1 MAIPREYGGPGLSL
15 VNQFAVAEELLT
27 ARAPI
32 GAHHAAERQT
42 APMLLRFGSAE
53 QKSRFLPGIANGDL
67 GFALGMS
74 EPDSGSDLASVRTR
88 ARPAN
93 GGWTVTGTTIWTSW
107 ADRVEYAV
115 VLCRTES
122 TGRKHEGLSQL
133 IVDLH
138 GDGVEVRPIPTV
150 DGRAHFC
157 EVSLRDV
164 HVDDDMVLGEA
175 GNGWQQFTSE
185 LAYER
190 SGPDRWLSTFRVY
203 RALVATLPDL
213 EPDARVA
220 AGRCAAWYL
229 ALHELSHGIAL
240 ATSQGRDPATE
251 AALVKDLGTRLEQE
265 VLEIAR
271 RYVADQVPEA
281 SRADVTRAVLDAVL
295 ISPGTRSAGEAAR
308 SCERSSQGSC
318 VDDERRRNSSAAR
331 ECRAVAWGRD
341 GRRSR
346 ARRLADGRL
355 GPRRVVVEARGSR
368 RRWDHLARI
377 DGRRR

>member
-1 MAIPREYGGPGLSL
+1 MPFAEPVAEHRKLRAEVRDFLAEETRATTDFGASMFDRDFSRRLAARGWLGMAIPREYGGHGLSL
-15 VNQFAVAEELLT
+15 VDQFVVAEELLA

-53 QKSRFLPGIANGDL
+53 QKSRFLPGIASGDL

-88 ARPAN
+88 AHPVN
-93 GGWTVTGTTIWTSW
+93 GGWTVTGTKIWTSW

-115 VLCRTES
+115 VLCRTAS

-138 GDGVEVRPIPTV
+138 ADGVEVSPIPTV

-164 HVDDDMVLGEA
+164 NVDDDMVLGEA
-175 GNGWQQFTSE
+175 GNGWQQVTSE

-203 RALVATLPDL
+203 RALVAALPEL
-213 EPDARVA
+213 EADARVA

-240 ATSQGRDPATE
+240 AASQGRDPATE
-251 AALVKDLGTRLEQE
+251 AALVKDLGTRLEHE

-271 RYVADQVPEA
+271 RYMADQVPEA
-281 SRADVTRAVLDAVL
+281 NRADVTRAVLDAVL
-295 ISPGTRSAGEAAR
+295 ISPGYTIRGGTSEILR
-308 SCERSSQGSC
+308 T
-318 VDDERRRNSSAAR
+318 VVAR
-331 ECRAVAWGRD
+331 ELCR
-341 GRRSR
+341 
-346 ARRLADGRL
+346 
-355 GPRRVVVEARGSR
+355 
-368 RRWDHLARI
+368 
-377 DGRRR
+377 